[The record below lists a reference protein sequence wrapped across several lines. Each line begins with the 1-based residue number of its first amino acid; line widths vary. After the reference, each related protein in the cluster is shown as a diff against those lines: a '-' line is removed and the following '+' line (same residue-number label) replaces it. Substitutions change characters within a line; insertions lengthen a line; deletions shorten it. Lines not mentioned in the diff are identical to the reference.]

1 MSSNGT
7 EISNSADGQRQA
19 GSAPQG
25 KHTFLSDIQALRE
38 RARKHVFNGAV
49 TPSYG
54 ADREAVLQMLNEAL
68 ATELVCVLRYRRH
81 YFMAN
86 GALGEAIKGEL
97 LTHANEEQ
105 SHADQIAER
114 IVQLGG
120 EPDMN
125 PMGIASRSH
134 SEYVEGN
141 TLAEMVR
148 EDLIAERVAI
158 ESYTEMIRFIGDGD
172 PTTRR
177 LLEGILAVEEE
188 HAEELASMLDTLGE
202 SRDGADPTSM

>member
-1 MSSNGT
+1 MSTNGT
-7 EISNSADGQRQA
+7 QIAQQT
-19 GSAPQG
+19 GSQTKPG
-25 KHTFLSDIQALRE
+25 TSPDVKHSFLSDIRELRE
-38 RARKHVFNGAV
+38 RARQHVFNGAV

-54 ADREAVLQMLNEAL
+54 ANREVVLQLLNEAL

-86 GALGEAIKGEL
+86 GALGEAIKDEL
-97 LTHANEEQ
+97 LKHANEEQ
-105 SHADQIAER
+105 AHADQIAER

-125 PMGIASRSH
+125 PLGITERSH

-141 TLAEMVR
+141 TLAEMVK

-177 LLEGILAVEEE
+177 MLEGILAIEEE
-188 HAEELASMLDTLGE
+188 HAEELASMLDTLAE
-202 SRDGADPTSM
+202 QRRGADPTSM

>member
-1 MSSNGT
+1 MGGEDTMSSNGT
-7 EISNSADGQRQA
+7 QIA
-19 GSAPQG
+19 
-25 KHTFLSDIQALRE
+25 KHSFLSDVQELRE

-54 ADREAVLQMLNEAL
+54 ADREVVLQLLNEAL

-97 LTHANEEQ
+97 LKHANEEQ
-105 SHADQIAER
+105 GHADQIAER

-125 PMGIASRSH
+125 PMGIADRSH

-141 TLAEMVR
+141 TLAEMVK

-177 LLEGILAVEEE
+177 MLEGILAIEEE
-188 HAEELASMLDTLGE
+188 HAEELASMLDTLAE
-202 SRDGADPTSM
+202 RHD